1 MTSIIDLEVEKLKV
15 LSEKLG
21 DPYILY
27 GFKNLDKKIDDLYL
41 NKLYRVR
48 TLHKVCDK
56 ICESELGDSDDGEG
70 EGEGGSD
77 GKISLYVLL
86 VLLYLINPRRAI
98 PVFIDH
104 LIYQDPAEKL
114 IIKNSEILGIDV
126 REKNNNTDLML
137 SKSKKPENK
146 PSTRDGSLDY
156 GGWS

>member
-1 MTSIIDLEVEKLKV
+1 MANIIDLEVEKLKI

-27 GFKNLDKKIDDLYL
+27 DFKNLDKKIDDLYL

-56 ICESELGDSDDGEG
+56 ICESELNDSDEGEG

-114 IIKNSEILGIDV
+114 IIKNSEILGIDI

-137 SKSKKPENK
+137 SKSKKSENK

-156 GGWS
+156 GG

>member
-1 MTSIIDLEVEKLKV
+1 M
-15 LSEKLG
+15 
-21 DPYILY
+21 
-27 GFKNLDKKIDDLYL
+27 

-56 ICESELGDSDDGEG
+56 ICESELNDSD

-114 IIKNSEILGIDV
+114 IIKNSEILGIDI

-137 SKSKKPENK
+137 SKSKKSENK

-156 GGWS
+156 GG